1 MSPRDLALLINYCSC
16 LIPQRPPRASLSD
29 TPPLPLVA
37 LPPTP
42 SRARSE
48 ACASQIQNWKNTHKK
63 THFVCLLPN
72 VAPPLLPHIQNSIRS
87 RRASSDPPKSRG
99 CASPGSGD
107 TRCAGTPRG
116 RSLHSTASMAPNYSP
131 RLFG

>member
-48 ACASQIQNWKNTHKK
+48 ACASQIQNWKKHTQK
-63 THFVCLLPN
+63 
-72 VAPPLLPHIQNSIRS
+72 NSIDADQSKTKNSKNGARH
-87 RRASSDPPKSRG
+87 RTNMRGGAAAAAGHAQTPALVKKRAK
-99 CASPGSGD
+99 
-107 TRCAGTPRG
+107 T
-116 RSLHSTASMAPNYSP
+116 
-131 RLFG
+131 